1 MTDANLYTLLEAH
14 FPADRSAVCLETPDG
29 TVWTWADVEAEV
41 ARYANLL
48 CGRGV
53 APGDRVAVQVEKSPR
68 ALILYL
74 ACLRAGAVYL
84 PLNPAYPHREL
95 DYFFGDAEPRVVVGR
110 PESADGLAALCE
122 RHRAGELL
130 TLGAHGDG
138 TLAEAARAMPGRFET
153 VARAAG
159 DLAALLYTSGTTG
172 RPKGAM
178 LTHANLSSN
187 AQVLHAAWGFRGGD
201 VLLHMLPIFH
211 THGLFVACHTALLNG
226 SPMIFCP
233 RFDPAEARRL
243 LPRATVFMGV
253 PTFYTRLL
261 ALPGFGRDACLG
273 MRLFVSGSAPL
284 LEQTFE
290 EFRERTGHTIL
301 ERYGMTECGMSTS
314 NPLDGE
320 RRAGTVG
327 LPLPGVDLRVTG
339 DDGAPAG
346 PGEVGEIE
354 FKGPNVFS
362 GYWRMPEKTAE
373 EFTADGYFRS
383 GDLGWIGEDGYVAIV
398 GRGKDLVISGGLN
411 VYPKEVEL
419 LIDKLDGVMESAVIG
434 LPHPDFGP
442 IRTSGSRS
450 PRWWCASGTRP
461 GRRAGQSDGQS
472 VIGALK
478 DDSRGL
484 QGPEA
489 GVLRGGA
496 AAQRH
501 GQGAEERAEGVVRP
515 VTGPCPRQ
523 PVDATGGDFPGPGM
537 PWVRRAGFE
546 APRTA
551 IAETYA
557 VRRPHRGSEG
567 IVASW

>member
-1 MTDANLYTLLEAH
+1 MMNNANLYAFLETR
-14 FPADRSAVCLETPDG
+14 FPADRSAACLETPEG
-29 TVWTWADVEAEV
+29 AVWSWADVEAEA

-48 CGRGV
+48 CERGV
-53 APGDRVAVQVEKSPR
+53 APGDRVAVQVEKSPQ

-84 PLNPAYPHREL
+84 PLNPAYPKREL
-95 DYFFGDAEPRVVVGR
+95 DYFLGDAEPRVVVGR
-110 PESADGLAALCE
+110 PESAAGIVALCE
-122 RHRAGELL
+122 RHGAGEPL
-130 TLGAHGDG
+130 TLGAAGEG
-138 TLAEAARAMPGRFET
+138 TLTEAARAMPERFET

-187 AQVLHAAWGFRGGD
+187 AQALHAAWGFREGD

-211 THGLFVACHTALLNG
+211 THGLFVACHTSLLNG
-226 SPMIFCP
+226 TPMIFCP

-261 ALPGFGRDACLG
+261 ALPGFGRDDCAG
-273 MRLFVSGSAPL
+273 IRLFVSGSAPL

-290 EFRERTGHTIL
+290 EFRERTGHAIL

-314 NPLDGE
+314 NPLLGE

-327 LPLPGVDLRVTG
+327 LPLPGVDLRVAG
-339 DDGAPAG
+339 GGGAPAG

-362 GYWRMPEKTAE
+362 GYWRLPEKTAE

-383 GDLGWIGEDGYVAIV
+383 GDLGRIDEDGYVAIA
-398 GRGKDLVISGGLN
+398 GRGKDLVITGGLN

-434 LPHPDFGP
+434 LPHPDFGEQVTAVVVRGEGAAGP
-442 IRTSGSRS
+442 SERAVVDALKNDLAGYKVPKRVFFVEDL
-450 PRWWCASGTRP
+450 PRNAMGKVQKSVLRERFAP
-461 GRRAGQSDGQS
+461 RRAG
-472 VIGALK
+472 
-478 DDSRGL
+478 
-484 QGPEA
+484 E
-489 GVLRGGA
+489 
-496 AAQRH
+496 
-501 GQGAEERAEGVVRP
+501 
-515 VTGPCPRQ
+515 PCNP
-523 PVDATGGDFPGPGM
+523 P
-537 PWVRRAGFE
+537 
-546 APRTA
+546 APRSADTPA
-551 IAETYA
+551 
-557 VRRPHRGSEG
+557 P
-567 IVASW
+567 